1 MRDEGRG
8 RSAAALMTDDANV
21 IYSYT
26 DRQAVEDGVLVP
38 VDGEG
43 QVNRVTR
50 AVFDHFTESM
60 GSSSLTGPVINIT
73 PLTRV
78 IRKVLREPPDED
90 GWRKLL
96 GHRARIL
103 TGLRFKRHKSLPQ
116 GLGNQRAQETDGPY
130 RDASPQGTSGR
141 PPAC

>member
-1 MRDEGRG
+1 
-8 RSAAALMTDDANV
+8 MTDDANV

-60 GSSSLTGPVINIT
+60 GSSAHTGPVINIT

-78 IRKVLREPPDED
+78 IRKVLRELPDED
-90 GWRKLL
+90 GWRKLTYQGKEL
-96 GHRARIL
+96 WLVPNEVRGL
-103 TGLRFKRHKSLPQ
+103 TLMFP
-116 GLGNQRAQETDGPY
+116 DDY
-130 RDASPQGTSGR
+130 
-141 PPAC
+141 

>member
-1 MRDEGRG
+1 
-8 RSAAALMTDDANV
+8 MTDDANV

-60 GSSSLTGPVINIT
+60 GSSALTGPVIDIT
-73 PLTRV
+73 PLKEV
-78 IRKVLREPPDED
+78 IREILRASPDED
-90 GWRKLL
+90 GWRKLTWQGKEL
-96 GHRARIL
+96 WLVPNEVRGL
-103 TGLRFKRHKSLPQ
+103 TLMFP
-116 GLGNQRAQETDGPY
+116 DDY
-130 RDASPQGTSGR
+130 
-141 PPAC
+141 